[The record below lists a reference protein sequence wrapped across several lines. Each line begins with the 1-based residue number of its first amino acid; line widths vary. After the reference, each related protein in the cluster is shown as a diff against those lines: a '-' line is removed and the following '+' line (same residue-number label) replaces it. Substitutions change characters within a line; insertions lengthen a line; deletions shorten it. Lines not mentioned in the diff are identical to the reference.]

1 MGNIIRVDF
10 AQKVKKAE
18 PAMRITAVDDRSDI
32 KPINWHKVALFMI
45 VFGIVALAIWSK
57 S

>member
-1 MGNIIRVDF
+1 MGNIIKVDF
-10 AQKVKKAE
+10 TQKIKMAE
-18 PAMRITAVDDRSDI
+18 PVMRITAVDDRSDI